1 MARFD
6 EDLYAAWAAS
16 ETALYDTLR
25 ELGPGAPV
33 SALDALAELK
43 LEANRRFM
51 DLWTAGAAPPSA
63 PGASAPR

>member
-16 ETALYDTLR
+16 ETALHDTLR
-25 ELGPGAPV
+25 ELGPEAPL
-33 SALDALAELK
+33 SALNELAELK

-51 DLWTAGAAPPSA
+51 DLWTSGAATPSTPGGAAP
-63 PGASAPR
+63 G

>member
-16 ETALYDTLR
+16 EATLYNTLR
-25 ELGPGAPV
+25 ELGPGALPN
-33 SALDALAELK
+33 ALNELAELK

-51 DLWTAGAAPPSA
+51 DLWTAGAAPPSTA
-63 PGASAPR
+63 GVAASR